1 METIYST
8 VKPTQY
14 NIEET
19 RIDSCLLDTDALT
32 VVQKL
37 KESGFT
43 AYFVGGCIRDLL
55 RGITPKDFD
64 VSTSARPDQ
73 IKHVF
78 GRQCLLIGRRF
89 PLAHVRFGHK
99 AIEVATFRAGEP
111 DEANLIVRDN
121 RWGSEEEDVLRR
133 DFTINGLFYDPS
145 TQTLISYVGGLED
158 LKANLLRSIGPA
170 KVRFRQDPVRMLRLL
185 KFRAR
190 YGFSIDGEAEEAT
203 LSMQRDIHKS
213 SPARILEEIL
223 RMLESGASA
232 PFFQLMG
239 EYGFL
244 SLLFP
249 SLTHFLAK
257 PEGREVFR
265 YLACLDQVQ
274 KRKSGFLPDRSTAI
288 ACLLFPLLEKTLQ
301 IDWIAKGKTPHLG
314 EVIFTISSLIQHTLL
329 EAFSHFPRRLTAET
343 SSILVNQ
350 YRLTPLSGKKF
361 HKERL
366 FQHRDFSAA
375 LQFLK
380 IRALVQEDLVE
391 TYLALKQQYQ
401 HFLQHGKRSH
411 ARRH

>member
-1 METIYST
+1 M
-8 VKPTQY
+8 KPTQY

-19 RIDSCLLDTDALT
+19 KIDSCLLDPDALS
-32 VVQKL
+32 VVEKL
-37 KESGFT
+37 QQAGFT
-43 AYFVGGCIRDLL
+43 AYLVGGCIRDLL
-55 RGITPKDFD
+55 RGVTPKDFD

-73 IKHVF
+73 IKGVF
-78 GRQCLLIGRRF
+78 GRQCILIGRRF

-111 DEANLIVRDN
+111 DEADLIVRDN

-133 DFTINGLFYDPS
+133 DFTINGLFYDP
-145 TQTLISYVGGLED
+145 TTGTLIDYVGGMQD
-158 LKANLLRSIGPA
+158 LQANLLRSIGPA
-170 KVRFRQDPVRMLRLL
+170 TVRFRQDPVRMLRLM

-190 YGFSIDGEAEEAT
+190 YGFTIDGEAEEAA
-203 LSMQRDIHKS
+203 LSMQREILKS

-223 RMLESGASA
+223 RMLESGSSA

-249 SLTHFLAK
+249 TLTHFLAK

-265 YLACLDQVQ
+265 YLSCLDQVH
-274 KRKSGFLPDRSTAI
+274 KRKSGPILDRSITI
-288 ACLLFPLLEKTLQ
+288 ACLLFPLLEKTLE
-301 IDWIAKGKTPHLG
+301 IDWLAKGKTPHLG

-329 EAFSHFPRRLTAET
+329 EAFSHFPRRLTAEA
-343 SSILVNQ
+343 SSILACQ
-350 YRLTPLSGKKF
+350 YRLTPLSGKKL

-366 FQHRDFSAA
+366 FQHRDFPAA
-375 LQFLK
+375 LQFCK
-380 IRALVQEDLVE
+380 IRALVKEELVD
-391 TYLALKQQYQ
+391 TYLTLKQQYQ

-411 ARRH
+411 ARHH